1 MSPILTLTMPAALPL
16 FFILL
21 ASLCSL
27 TQQAGVLV
35 RDGTSPMTPRSSA
48 DFLSF
53 VDSVQGTT
61 TSWEDWEPDLELST
75 PSPSL
80 YTQLR
85 DAAQASRTQGCAT
98 FTVKLNDY
106 SLTLDGTYICTAQ
119 AMGATLFKW
128 LLACRMTQFLM
139 SCPGLIQDVLLT
151 SCGALLGL
159 LLWILDGLH
168 TLFEAALT
176 TYFWFAGY
184 LIYAAVMYKPT
195 TTMTLLGMVWLHCWA
210 TSQPI
215 VQFVVRRFM
224 WPISTTL
231 TSIHWVLLT
240 PIRMMISM
248 LMRWVLRSPQKS
260 NLTTGAASSPELC
273 HGENCSCRTWE
284 VIGERKESVMQG
296 VHSLC
301 LPAEPPKGCIAH
313 FDYEDGSHCGFGV
326 CVKLQSGKVAIA
338 VPCHVLKDAK
348 SVWGPKG
355 SIDVKDFTPMYLD
368 GAGDMALITGAAN
381 WQSLCGFKP
390 RRMLP
395 ITQVHT
401 GPHNMFFQNGK
412 GSWFNQPAMILGRDG
427 VALRVKYNSD
437 YGFSGLPIFDDRS
450 RVVALHVGADEI
462 LPGAFENKAG
472 FLLDFPGVT
481 TSTMSYKPES
491 AYKDSALARYV
502 DDFDYEV
509 TEKPIKVKVGKIWY
523 GIVLS
528 GADQRKPDVWADADD
543 DDLDEYLDY
552 IGSKMHKESAPFSRS
567 FKLCS
572 PAPTGKPNGSCRA
585 RERGG
590 QGSQSCGTRAGN
602 DLYPTQRGGKGGQIC
617 PANTHGREEA
627 ETLPQTSQIG
637 FNGGG
642 RARGVPESGA
652 SQKQGQEGQEIV
664 QGGQSG
670 VGGAPIRY
678 SKAQPSGPPT
688 QVNPDCTGNGVSWFN
703 TRFSNLA
710 KRFLWIRNKLEENRG
725 RGDQKPVQ
733 TTSSW
738 TAIEEVFKG
747 FYNLEAKSKH
757 QEGEPPEGF
766 KWAGRCKANFWPAQG
781 ADWSEWG
788 AKRLAA
794 SEWLRRKVE
803 GYGWPSFGAEAEL
816 RSLRLQAARR
826 AARSKSAVL
835 PSNEKR
841 ERVIRETVSEYA
853 HTAQRSPDWIR
864 NGINWRLA
872 RLYFGE
878 CLNSMTMDSGAGI
891 PYASFLNRKIN
902 QKWLDSEDKV
912 EAVWDLV
919 RARLERMLTYSWVS
933 PEQAV
938 LDGVCDP
945 VRVFVKGEP
954 HKVAKLHEGRF
965 RIIASVSMVDQL
977 VARMLFQ
984 SQNKQELRMWFS
996 IPSKPGMGLST
1007 DNQVREFLDSLVA
1020 VSGAP
1025 SPEELVA
1032 DWQKWCVPTD
1042 CSGFDW
1048 SVPMWLLEDD
1058 MECRNRLTADLT
1070 QDLITLRSVWLK
1082 CLGNSLFS
1090 LSDGCLLAQ
1099 TTPGI
1104 QKSGSYNTSSSNSRM
1119 RVLMSKHAGA
1129 KWCVAMGDD
1138 AIESTDTNL
1147 SAYEEMGF
1155 KCEAADKFDF
1165 CSHIFHSAK
1174 VALPT
1179 NVGKMLVGPLCGVS
1193 PESQSQQDRIRWL
1206 MSVGSILQELRHLP
1220 PSELAELHSAL
1231 GL

>member
-1 MSPILTLTMPAALPL
+1 MSPNQILIMIVALPL
-16 FFILL
+16 FFISL
-21 ASLCSL
+21 ASSCSHIRQVGAAPL
-27 TQQAGVLV
+27 E
-35 RDGTSPMTPRSSA
+35 GTLPMTPRSSA
-48 DFLSF
+48 VFHLF
-53 VDSVQGTT
+53 ADSEPKTM
-61 TSWEDWEPDLELST
+61 TSWEDLEPDLELSI
-75 PSPSL
+75 PNPSL
-80 YTQLR
+80 YTLLK
-85 DAAQASRTQGCAT
+85 DAVQESRTQGCAT
-98 FTVKLNDY
+98 FEMRVNDY
-106 SLTLDGTYICTAQ
+106 SLTLDGTYICIAR
-119 AMGATLFKW
+119 AMGVTVFKW
-128 LLACRMTQFLM
+128 LLACRTTQYLM
-139 SCPGLIQDVLLT
+139 SFPGLIQEILLT

-159 LLWILDGLH
+159 LLWLIDGLH
-168 TLFEAALT
+168 ICFEVALT
-176 TYFWFAGY
+176 TYFWFVGY

-195 TTMTLLGMVWLHCWA
+195 TTMTLMGMVWLHCWA

-215 VQFVVRRFM
+215 VRFLVRRLM
-224 WPISTTL
+224 WPILTTL
-231 TSIHWVLLT
+231 TSIHWALLT
-240 PIRMMISM
+240 PMRMMISI
-248 LMRWVLRSPQKS
+248 LTRLVLKSPQKS
-260 NLTTGAASSPELC
+260 NPTTGVDSSPELC
-273 HGENCSCRTWE
+273 HGENCSCKTWE
-284 VIGERKESVMQG
+284 VVGERKESVMQG

-338 VPCHVLKDAK
+338 VPCHVLKNAT

-355 SIDVKDFTPMYLD
+355 AIDVKDFTPLYLD
-368 GAGDMALITGAAN
+368 GKGDMALITGAAN

-412 GSWFNQPAMILGRDG
+412 GSWFNQPAMILGRNG

-450 RVVALHVGADEI
+450 RVVALHVGADEV
-462 LPGAFENKAG
+462 LPGAYENKAG

-509 TEKPIKVKVGKIWY
+509 TDKPIKVKVGKIWY

-528 GADQRKPDVWADADD
+528 GADQKKPDVWADADD
-543 DDLDEYLDY
+543 EDLDEYLDY
-552 IGSKMHKESAPFSRS
+552 IGSKMHTESAPFSRS
-567 FKLCS
+567 LNC
-572 PAPTGKPNGSCRA
+572 APLHRQGKSNGSCRA
-585 RERGG
+585 CERGS
-590 QGSQSCGTRAGN
+590 QGSQSCGTQAGN
-602 DLYPTQRGGKGGQIC
+602 DLHPTQRGGKGGQGC
-617 PANTHGREEA
+617 PANTRGGEEA

-642 RARGVPESGA
+642 REGGVQESGA
-652 SQKQGQEGQEIV
+652 SQEQGQEGQEIV
-664 QGGQSG
+664 QGGQSRT
-670 VGGAPIRY
+670 GGAPIRHLQ
-678 SKAQPSGPPT
+678 AENSGPPT
-688 QVNPDCTGNGVSWFN
+688 QVNPDCTGNRVSWFVQ
-703 TRFSNLA
+703 RFSNMAERFRVWNQLA
-710 KRFLWIRNKLEENRG
+710 QNRG
-725 RGDQKPVQ
+725 RGYQEPITKAN
-733 TTSSW
+733 SW

-781 ADWSEWG
+781 TDWSEWG
-788 AKRLAA
+788 ARKLEA

-841 ERVIRETVSEYA
+841 ERVIKETVSEYA

-864 NGINWRLA
+864 NGLNWRLA

-878 CLNSMTMDSGAGI
+878 CLNSMTMDSGAGV

-1007 DNQVREFLDSLVA
+1007 DDQVREFLDSLVA

-1025 SPEELVA
+1025 SADALVA

-1058 MECRNRLTADLT
+1058 MECRNRLTAEIT

-1082 CLGNSLFS
+1082 CIGNSLFS

-1220 PSELAELHSAL
+1220 PEDLAELHSAL